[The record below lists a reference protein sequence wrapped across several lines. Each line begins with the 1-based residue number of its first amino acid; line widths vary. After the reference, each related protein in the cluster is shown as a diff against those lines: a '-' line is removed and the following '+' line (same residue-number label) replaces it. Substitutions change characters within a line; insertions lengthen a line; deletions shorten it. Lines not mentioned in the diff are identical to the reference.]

1 MRGTG
6 TWPDEDCTFV
16 LLKMDRSLPLD
27 SSGTAFKHKEGSK
40 GDASFHANPACA
52 AFWTPMKPRI
62 LSKQSIFRCSFT
74 PNGPL
79 IS

>member
-1 MRGTG
+1 MRGIATR
-6 TWPDEDCTFV
+6 PAENCTSV
-16 LLKMDRSLPLD
+16 LLKMDRSVRLD
-27 SSGTAFKHKEGSK
+27 SSGTAFKHKEGSN

-52 AFWTPMKPRI
+52 AFWTLMKPRI

-74 PNGPL
+74 LNGPL